1 MNYDSAYNFLIAQ
14 GTALQEPQ
22 KQDDFLQRLQQGKP
36 PIPGQ
41 VTSILLA
48 LRIVF
53 EGLQSTA
60 NLDRKL
66 VWALHLLAVDSQK
79 LFDAGR
85 QRGIDWPPLL
95 KEDLQRIAIAV
106 KSIFSGVWQS

>member
-1 MNYDSAYNFLIAQ
+1 MNYETAYHFLLAQ
-14 GTALQEPQ
+14 GTALLEPEN
-22 KQDDFLQRLQQGKP
+22 QDDFLQRLQQGKP

-41 VTSILLA
+41 ATSILLA

-53 EGLQSTA
+53 EGLHGDA

-66 VWALHLLAVDSQK
+66 VSALHLLAVDSQR
-79 LFDAGR
+79 LFESGR
-85 QRGIDWPPLL
+85 QRGVDWPPLL

-106 KSIFSGVWQS
+106 QSVFAGAWQS